1 MIAAQAELPVSPSY
15 AQGRRIGVTRL
26 GATAAVV
33 SAVIF
38 VACWV
43 GTFIPFSS
51 PSHAFIGLFTT
62 AGVSSVQAL
71 VEGTIWSLLF
81 GALSGALF
89 AAIYNL
95 FAVLERR

>member
-15 AQGRRIGVTRL
+15 ARDRPIGVTRL

-33 SAVIF
+33 FAVIF
-38 VACWV
+38 VLCWV
-43 GTFIPFSS
+43 GTFIPLSS

-62 AGVSSVQAL
+62 AGVSSGQAL

-89 AAIYNL
+89 AAVYNL
-95 FAVLERR
+95 FASLNRR